1 MKQTIAGERVGE
13 LFAGIVGDPEGN
25 PIMGT
30 LSDSAIRDEK
40 GNMEN
45 YKYYNDNNFV
55 SSYRISSSSSTG
67 CGSAGTCACRNWPK

>member
-1 MKQTIAGERVGE
+1 
-13 LFAGIVGDPEGN
+13 
-25 PIMGT
+25 MGT

-55 SSYRISSSSSTG
+55 SSYRISKFVVDWMRERG
-67 CGSAGTCACRNWPK
+67 DMRLPKLAE